1 MKAKI
6 KNLLLLSLV
15 LICISSCAPL
25 IQAVQPAILETV
37 PISQGTAIGQTIT
50 ANFNGLQEIRLHL
63 TQGDAGNG
71 FIELSLFDRANKD
84 QLIETSRVPLNQI
97 NEPGWYSFS
106 FPPLAHSNQNDYY
119 IELIPSGS
127 GTLEVASGYTESY
140 IDGSLFV
147 DSIPADG
154 QLAFQLGYKN
164 TQVIKGLISEIL
176 SWLIISAAA
185 FYLYIL
191 PGWLILGLIWKSW
204 GTRHWLEKNGYSVG
218 LSLSIY
224 PLLFLWMSVFHLQLG
239 MWFAILPGLVMILV
253 YIWFK
258 RDQFKTI
265 SLRMPSGW
273 CHRYHVPGCR
283 LFS

>member
-147 DSIPADG
+147 DSIPAGAAWYRFYTDDNCIR
-154 QLAFQLGYKN
+154 GYINETIPAIAIAVHKN
-164 TQVIKGLISEIL
+164 YRLQGIGEKMIE
-176 SWLIISAAA
+176 WLIDHASKHNIQ
-185 FYLYIL
+185 
-191 PGWLILGLIWKSW
+191 K
-204 GTRHWLEKNGYSVG
+204 
-218 LSLSIY
+218 LSLMVSKDNRAIRLY
-224 PLLFLWMSVFHLQLG
+224 RKCGFLECTDTGDSLLML
-239 MWFAILPGLVMILV
+239 
-253 YIWFK
+253 
-258 RDQFKTI
+258 RKTET
-265 SLRMPSGW
+265 
-273 CHRYHVPGCR
+273 
-283 LFS
+283 